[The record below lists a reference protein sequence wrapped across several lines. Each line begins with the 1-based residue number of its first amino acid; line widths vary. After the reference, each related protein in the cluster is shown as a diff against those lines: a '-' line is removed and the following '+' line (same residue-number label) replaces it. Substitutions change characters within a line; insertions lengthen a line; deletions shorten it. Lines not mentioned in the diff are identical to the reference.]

1 MAKQLPQILT
11 NVDTFQSWI
20 TKTNQVI
27 DVLATEVLTA
37 NSTLGVTGDASA
49 QRNSRLF
56 GSFTAN
62 TLVAATAFT
71 VGGVS
76 ANATHLTVTS
86 RFVANGSS
94 GTTGQILTSN
104 GSGTYW
110 SSLPV
115 GSGTVT
121 QVQGGNGLNGNITTS
136 GSLTVDAKT
145 GLVANSTG
153 LYVNTAFIQ
162 SLVQT
167 SPPVITGD
175 LNMNNNDITNVDR
188 ISGNV
193 VDFLVS
199 MRAPTYFLGLTGNHN
214 LTAVDLNSVGLQLG
228 TGPQILFGIVSGNNV
243 RIGNP
248 GSITFATAGTDRL
261 TIAATGEV
269 TIGTLEV
276 GFKTIPSFEPPIS
289 GIISTNAASGRHFYK
304 TATGGLVLTV
314 PDNTA
319 ESCPIGTA
327 ITIVNDDDGINNDG
341 NGANITLTQGGATQ
355 LQLAGTFNRGNRT
368 IAPGGLATLIK
379 VATNKWIV
387 SGPGVS

>member
-20 TKTNQVI
+20 TKTNQII
-27 DVLATEVLTA
+27 DVVGTEVLTA
-37 NSTLGVTGDASA
+37 NSTLGVTGTAA
-49 QRNSRLF
+49 LQRNARLF
-56 GSFTAN
+56 GAFTAN
-62 TLVAATAFT
+62 TLVAETAFT

-76 ANATHLTVTS
+76 ANATHLTVAS

-94 GTTGQILTSN
+94 GSTGQILTSN

-110 SSLPV
+110 SSLPA

-136 GSLTVDAKT
+136 GSLTVNAQT

-153 LYVNTAFIQ
+153 LYVNTSFIQ

-175 LNMNNNDITNVDR
+175 LDMNGNDIIDVDR
-188 ISGNV
+188 ISGNS
-193 VDFLVS
+193 VDVLS
-199 MRAPTYFLGLTGNHN
+199 SIRSPTYFIGLTGNHN
-214 LTAVDLNSVGLQLG
+214 LTAVDVSTVGLQLG
-228 TGPQILFGIVSGNNV
+228 TGPRISFGIVSGNNI
-243 RIGNP
+243 RIGSP
-248 GSITFATAGTDRL
+248 GSITFATASTDRL

-269 TIGTLEV
+269 TIGTLEI
-276 GFKTIPSFEPPIS
+276 GFKTIPPIDLPA
-289 GIISTNAASGRHFYK
+289 GGEVDTNAASGRHFYK
-304 TATGGLVLTV
+304 TGSGALVLTI

-319 ESCPIGTA
+319 EPCPIGTA
-327 ITIVNDDDGINNDG
+327 ITIVNDG
-341 NGANITLTQGGATQ
+341 GANITLAQGGATQ
-355 LQLAGTFNRGNRT
+355 LQLAGTFNVNNRT
-368 IAPGGLATLIK
+368 IAPGGLATLMK
-379 VATNKWIV
+379 VAPNKWIV